1 MLHVDMDAFFAS
13 VEIRDRP
20 ELRGKPVIIGSKPT
34 ERGVVSTASYEA
46 RRYGVHSA
54 MPSSEAG
61 RLCPHGIFLPPDMPK
76 YAAVSRRIF
85 DIFGRY
91 TPLVEGVSVD
101 EAFLD
106 VTGAGRLFGPPEEI
120 GRKIKAD
127 ILREE
132 QLTCSVGVAANKYLA
147 KLGSEYRKPDG
158 LTVVPFDPD
167 AAAAWLRP
175 LPIGSVWGIGKVT
188 REAFLRAGVRT
199 VGDLQDLPEPAL
211 RAVVGPN
218 MADHFLNLAFGR
230 DDRPVE
236 TEWLEKSI
244 SREHTFPFDE
254 RTPETIEN
262 CLFSLVEDVAAR
274 LRADGRLAGT
284 AKLKVRW
291 GAGAFETLT
300 RQRPLDPPTRLGRDL
315 HAAARALWAGV
326 GLRHPVRLIGF
337 GVTQLDVPAL
347 RQLSLFGDD
356 DTPRRDRQ
364 ERAERAAD
372 AIRSAHGPDSLRPAR
387 EL

>member
-1 MLHVDMDAFFAS
+1 MDAFFAS